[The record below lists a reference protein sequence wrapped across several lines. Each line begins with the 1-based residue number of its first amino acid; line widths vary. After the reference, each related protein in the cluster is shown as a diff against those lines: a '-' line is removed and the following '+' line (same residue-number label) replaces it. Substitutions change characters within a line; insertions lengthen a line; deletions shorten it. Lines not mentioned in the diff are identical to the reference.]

1 MDKKIRTEFSSFK
14 NSGITKELLET
25 TWNHCKEN
33 KEFKRFKIING
44 KVYGD
49 ECRIKT
55 LLEAIVQAHTVP
67 DVDFIYYYEDRL
79 RPSFFTRSAFK
90 KCAPIFVSAKHRS
103 LKRAILFSDW
113 VYDIADHKNGWNSL
127 IKTVNAHKNIAWED
141 KIEKLFWRG
150 TPWDG
155 KHFGMYNFDNWTS
168 FPRGR
173 LVYESK
179 LHPDL
184 IDAAFSQYPDQC
196 LSVSLD
202 LCKQVLGEISF
213 VSWADTLR
221 YKYQIAIDGVTCS
234 FPATQWKLLSGSVTF
249 KQTSP
254 DIMYFYDELIAWK
267 HFIPVK
273 QDLSDLIQKI
283 RWAKTHD
290 AQAKEIGQN
299 GRNFALTH
307 LMPEHILE
315 YCYKTLLAYAAL
327 QKFQP
332 TLDM

>member
-1 MDKKIRTEFSSFK
+1 MDKKIQAELAPFK
-14 NSGITKELLET
+14 KNGITKELLDT
-25 TWNHCKEN
+25 TWDHCKSN
-33 KEFKRFKIING
+33 PEFKRFKIIHST
-44 KVYGD
+44 VYGD

-55 LLEAIVQAHTVP
+55 LLEAMVKTYPVP

-79 RPSFFTRSAFK
+79 KRSFFTRSAFK
-90 KCAPIFVSAKHRS
+90 KSAPIFVSAKDKS

-113 VYDIADHKNGWNSL
+113 IYDINDHKSGWNFL
-127 IKTVNAHKNIAWED
+127 IKTVNEHQNIAWEE
-141 KIEKLFWRG
+141 KSEKLFWRG

-155 KHFGMYNFDNWTS
+155 KRFGMYTFDNWTT

-184 IDAAFSQYPDQC
+184 IDAAFSQYPDKC
-196 LSVSLD
+196 KVASLD
-202 LCKQVLGEISF
+202 LCKEILGEIRF
-213 VSWADTLR
+213 VSWEDTFR
-221 YKYQIAIDGVTCS
+221 YKYHMAIDGVTCS
-234 FPATQWKLLSGSVTF
+234 FPATQWKLLSGSLTF
-249 KQTSP
+249 KQDSP

-273 QDLSDLIQKI
+273 QDLSDLLEKI
-283 RWAKTHD
+283 AWAKSHD
-290 AQAKEIGQN
+290 LKAKAIAQN
-299 GRNFALTH
+299 GRDFALTH

-315 YCYKTLLAYAAL
+315 YCYKTLVAYASL

-332 TLDM
+332 ILEN